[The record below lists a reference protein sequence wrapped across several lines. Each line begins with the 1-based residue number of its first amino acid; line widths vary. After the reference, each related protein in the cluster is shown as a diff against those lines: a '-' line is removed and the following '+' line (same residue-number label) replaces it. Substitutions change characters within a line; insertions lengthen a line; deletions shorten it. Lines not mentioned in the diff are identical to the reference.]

1 MSAPAEVP
9 REDVRREDVKREE
22 AHFRRIDMRGW
33 RRSDGLYEVQG
44 RVTDRKPHEFKAP
57 NGPRVVAAGGA
68 IHDMEVTL
76 TFDTDMLVHEVRAT
90 TFAAP
95 YASCQGGPP
104 TLQSLKGLRIA
115 SGWGSEVKKR
125 LGGAQSCTHLMEILV
140 PMATVAFQTLSMFRI
155 ARPDILNAVG
165 RPVKIDS
172 CLAYSS
178 KGSLVRD
185 KWSAFY
191 TGEAEEGGDKG
202 NDAGNAGSPGG

>member
-1 MSAPAEVP
+1 MNAAVEVT
-9 REDVRREDVKREE
+9 REE
-22 AHFRRIDMRGW
+22 AHFRSIDMRGW

-76 TFDTDMLVHEVRAT
+76 TFDSDMLVHEVRAT

-104 TLQSLKGLRIA
+104 TLQALKGLRIA
-115 SGWGSEVKKR
+115 SGWGSEVRNR
-125 LGGAQSCTHLMEILV
+125 LGGAQSCTHLREILV
-140 PMATVAFQTLSMFRI
+140 PMATVALQTLSMFRM
-155 ARPDILNAVG
+155 ARPDILSAVG
-165 RPVKIDS
+165 KPVKIDS

-178 KGSLVRD
+178 KGSLVKD
-185 KWSAFY
+185 KWPAFY
-191 TGEAEEGGDKG
+191 TGEVEEGGGKGGGKGKG
-202 NDAGNAGSPGG
+202 NGKVNTGNPGN